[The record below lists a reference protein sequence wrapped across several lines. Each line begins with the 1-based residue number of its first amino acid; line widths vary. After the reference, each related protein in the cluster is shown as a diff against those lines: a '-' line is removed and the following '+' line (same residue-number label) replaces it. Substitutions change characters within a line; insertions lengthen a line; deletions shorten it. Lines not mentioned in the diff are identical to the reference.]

1 MAAVT
6 FTTLIDKSP
15 TFLSEYMSAMLPEK
29 SVMVSSGAARIDDQL
44 GAQLSAQGG
53 KTLSRR
59 LYDEDTTDEEVLAA
73 ATNLTVQ
80 ALTTDADIVAVCARG
95 RARGSED
102 LAAILAQA
110 DPLAEFAAQ
119 RTNYWA
125 RKFDTALIKVA
136 TGALGALGATVQ
148 YTDPAS
154 SPFAYEHV
162 LGAVDLMG
170 DNSED
175 LSIIICHSKI
185 YHDMLRQN
193 IVTFPNA
200 GAVGQASV
208 FLGGFIGNRKVV
220 VSDQVYNTGGVY
232 STYIVAPGAFT
243 LAFQKQVTVEAY
255 REPLLAG
262 GTEILVDTVHFVAHK
277 NYVKWSGTAAGITP
291 TNAELATTGNWTGV
305 AGNDKMYRAVELQ
318 CKSTF

>member
-73 ATNLTVQ
+73 ATDLTVQ

-95 RARGSED
+95 RARGAED
-102 LAAILAQA
+102 IAGILAQA
-110 DPLAEFAAQ
+110 DPMAEFAAQ

-125 RKFDTALIKVA
+125 RKLDTALIKVA
-136 TGALGALGATVQ
+136 TGALGALGSTVQ
-148 YTDPAS
+148 YTAS
-154 SPFAYEHV
+154 SGSPFAYDFI
-162 LGAVDLMG
+162 LAAADKMG
-170 DNSED
+170 DNSDD
-175 LSIIICHSKI
+175 LSIVVCHPKI
-185 YHDMLRQN
+185 YHDMLRLN
-193 IVTFPNA
+193 LVTYQNA
-200 GAVGQASV
+200 GAVGQAGV
-208 FLGGFIGNRKVV
+208 FLGGFIGGRRVV

-243 LAFQKQVTVEAY
+243 LAFQKQVSVEVD
-255 REPLLAG
+255 RQPLKAG
-262 GTEILVDTVHFVAHK
+262 GTDIVVDTVHFVAHK
-277 NYVKWSGTAAGITP
+277 NYVKWTGTAGGITP
-291 TNAELATTGNWTGV
+291 TNAELATTGNWAGV
-305 AGNDKMYRAVELQ
+305 AANAKMYRAVEMQ